1 MPNHEVIEE
10 IEGEDIEHILNF
22 LSDPENNVPTIEDVL
37 NNVPI
42 PSEATPTTSTT
53 TISTTSTTTCKTT
66 TAPFFRPVA
75 TGRFVT
81 NPASC
86 KIHPASDHSEK
97 DRPVADDT
105 DYLSSGLS
113 TPAPPPPP
121 PSEVSKQFQKDLEE
135 EAISQ
140 CIIAPPAV
148 APSWP
153 SASGL
158 RIRRSSGFR
167 PLLHQAPELEPSAM
181 GTDSEIAEW
190 FRHRPLV
197 ETAGRASMA
206 WFGKQV

>member
-1 MPNHEVIEE
+1 MPNHDIEYIEE
-10 IEGEDIEHILNF
+10 IEGEDIEDILNF
-22 LSDPENNVPTIEDVL
+22 LSDPENN
-37 NNVPI
+37 NVPI
-42 PSEATPTTSTT
+42 TSEATPTTSTT
-53 TISTTSTTTCKTT
+53 TISTTSTTTSKTT

-75 TGRFVT
+75 MGRFVT

-86 KIHPASDHSEK
+86 KIHPTTDHSEN

-105 DYLSSGLS
+105 DYLESGLS

-121 PSEVSKQFQKDLEE
+121 PSEVSKQFLKDLEE

-140 CIIAPPAV
+140 CVIAPPAV

-153 SASGL
+153 RAFGL
-158 RIRRSSGFR
+158 RRSSA
-167 PLLHQAPELEPSAM
+167 PPSHLLYQAPELEPSAM
-181 GTDSEIAEW
+181 DTDSEIAEW
-190 FRHRPLV
+190 FRHRPLA